1 MSEPSP
7 AVSASLAALE
17 AEPQWLTDV
26 LRDAGHP
33 DAAVASIEVEPL
45 AFTGATTDMARL
57 RIAYEDAGEP
67 GPATLV
73 AKMRGITEVQLQMDQ
88 AMGLFEREG
97 RFYAELAPG
106 APVRTPKCYSPG
118 EGMDK
123 PILLE
128 DLAGLR
134 TGDQIEGLTLA
145 DAEAALDALALL
157 HARYWRSPEADAEW
171 LATPGDGLTAQLIT
185 QLVSSGAPALER
197 FADQVPDGVIEDV
210 VDAAPN
216 WHLLLKKGTEGPN
229 TVAAGD
235 CRLDNMFF
243 ADDGVPVFID
253 WQLVARTRGLHDIG
267 NLLAGSMDSEL
278 LAAEWEPLLRRYHS
292 ALEAAGVE
300 GYGWDECLEHY
311 RQNIVYSVGQGMALL
326 GPMGAGDDRG
336 VGDVSVVRALR
347 HVADL
352 DSFAVL

>member
-1 MSEPSP
+1 MTEQN
-7 AVSASLAALE
+7 AGVSASLAALE
-17 AEPQWLTDV
+17 GEPQWLTDV
-26 LRDAGHP
+26 LRGAGHP
-33 DAAVASIEVEPL
+33 DAVVASIEVEAL

-57 RIAYEDAGEP
+57 RIAYEGSGEP

-73 AKMRGITEVQLQMDQ
+73 AKMRGVTEVQTQMDQ
-88 AMGLFEREG
+88 AMGLFAREG
-97 RFYAELAPG
+97 RFYSDLAPSV
-106 APVRTPKCYSPG
+106 PVRTPICFSAG

-128 DLAGLR
+128 DLAALR
-134 TGDQIEGLTLA
+134 TGDQVEGLSVA
-145 DAEAALDALALL
+145 DAEAALDALAPM
-157 HARYWRSPEADAEW
+157 HAKYWQSPELEADW
-171 LATPGDGLTAQLIT
+171 LAAPGDGVTAQLIT

-197 FADQVPDGVIEDV
+197 FADEVPEGVIGAV
-210 VDAAPN
+210 VEAAPN
-216 WHLLLKKGTEGPN
+216 WHEVLKKGTEGPN
-229 TVAAGD
+229 TIAAGD

-253 WQLVARTRGLHDIG
+253 WQLVSRTRGLHDIG
-267 NLLAGSMDSEL
+267 NLLAGSMDADL

-300 GYGWDECLEHY
+300 DYGWDECLEHY

-336 VGDVSVVRALR
+336 VGDISVVRALR